1 MRYPTAREICLLG
14 VGSGMGGDWGAPAGP
29 TTRRDFATAH
39 PPQTIAE
46 PIILDRAPIRDRNH
60 IQFTPTMPNASP
72 GDSAIV
78 WDGGPT
84 LNTVAL
90 PDRDP
95 IHLALRPLEGG
106 GGKPKFASPKT
117 SSQSQV
123 TSSMSISP
131 LCGEVLTFPLWGRFR
146 RGWGAILAL

>member
-1 MRYPTAREICLLG
+1 M
-14 VGSGMGGDWGAPAGP
+14 PAGP

-39 PPQTIAE
+39 LPQTIAQ
-46 PIILDRAPIRDRNH
+46 PIILDRAPIRDRDH
-60 IQFTPTMPNASP
+60 IQFTPTMPNASL

-90 PDRDP
+90 PDRDL
-95 IHLALRPLEGG
+95 IHLARRPLEG
-106 GGKPKFASPKT
+106 GGKPKFASPSRRVRPSST

-123 TSSMSISP
+123 TSSMSTSP
-131 LCGEVLTFPLWGRFR
+131 LWGEVLTSPLWGRFK
-146 RGWGAILAL
+146 

>member
-1 MRYPTAREICLLG
+1 M
-14 VGSGMGGDWGAPAGP
+14 PAGP

-39 PPQTIAE
+39 PPQTIAQ
-46 PIILDRAPIRDRNH
+46 PIILDRAPIRDRDH
-60 IQFTPTMPNASP
+60 IQFTPTMPNASL

-95 IHLALRPLEGG
+95 IHLALRPLDGG
-106 GGKPKFASPKT
+106 QNQINRSEFGPPT
-117 SSQSQV
+117 SV
-123 TSSMSISP
+123 RLDNT
-131 LCGEVLTFPLWGRFR
+131 R
-146 RGWGAILAL
+146 